1 MAYGFT
7 FFNYRNLFIP
17 PNNSLKTQCENVET
31 YFQAYNRLVD
41 FSTSK
46 SIYGQ
51 STWQYTSMQFKIY
64 FLYHTCYNVFQFPR
78 ENCNDRYI
86 HHLAKNVKVF
96 FSLHLLLLSTNIE
109 LMFVVYLSTWS
120 QSIHKVLVK
129 LVKKKRFRLLIYP

>member
-46 SIYGQ
+46 SIDKVHDNVQ
-51 STWQYTSMQFKIY
+51 VCNLKSTF
-64 FLYHTCYNVFQFPR
+64 
-78 ENCNDRYI
+78 YI
-86 HHLAKNVKVF
+86 TYVTTYSNSQEKTVMTDIF
-96 FSLHLLLLSTNIE
+96 IIE
-109 LMFVVYLSTWS
+109 P
-120 QSIHKVLVK
+120 VL
-129 LVKKKRFRLLIYP
+129 